1 MSEIKNMNEIDII
14 KDRVKQKKQKRFLL
28 IANGLIVG
36 ILVLWLTVGNL
47 LATNLEQPMIKAQEE
62 FLQRYPKKEANDSA
76 IRLIE
81 FTRKLEFYK
90 SGVEYEKT
98 IGYAFGEYIN
108 QLKTSNS
115 KINPIPEDIK
125 SYLTSKST
133 IIEEIITILKNTPPS
148 FENIDLSVAFTDPIN
163 YTNTALPGFLDW
175 STIKRLLLV
184 KAIQHYQTGQIQKV
198 LDILI
203 ASRNINL
210 ALQEQ
215 GSLIG
220 QLVDLILFT
229 DQLAFLRKTSLPI
242 EVLQSTKPNYP
253 KLIFPA
259 IEFENL
265 FMGKFLQIASSEF
278 SQKVDS
284 FTIEK
289 RSPLLYE
296 KVLLPFQRPYLKL
309 SGIDYWHKNMKM
321 LERIKNLDNICLF
334 DRDTISKETKA
345 TLAWW
350 NVIGRSQE
358 IYLTQM
364 FKPYRRLLEWEFTQK
379 ILISKNNTAKKTV
392 FPLNSQITEYS
403 TICKTVQYDYRV
415 TDNGQKMTIEMQN
428 LPKWA
433 EYEEGDLPV
442 TFGFTI
448 NSNKT
453 PV

>member
-1 MSEIKNMNEIDII
+1 MNEIDII

-90 SGVEYEKT
+90 SGVEYEKS
-98 IGYAFGEYIN
+98 IDYAFREYIN

-148 FENIDLSVAFTDPIN
+148 FENIDLSVAFTDPISYAN
-163 YTNTALPGFLDW
+163 ISLPSFLNW
-175 STIKRLLLV
+175 SNLQRLLLV
-184 KAIQHYQTGQIQKV
+184 KAIQHYQTGQIQRV

-203 ASRNINL
+203 ASRNINV

-220 QLVDLILFT
+220 QLIDLILFT

-259 IEFENL
+259 IEFEDL
-265 FMGKFLQIASSEF
+265 FVGKFLQIASSEF
-278 SQKVDS
+278 SQNVDS

-358 IYLTQM
+358 IYLTQI
-364 FKPYRRLLEWEFTQK
+364 FKPYRGLLEWEFTQK
-379 ILISKNNTAKKTV
+379 ILQAKAKLAKVKTFLPTNQTA
-392 FPLNSQITEYS
+392 EYS
-403 TICKTVQYDYRV
+403 AICKTIQYDYRV
-415 TDNGQKMTIEMQN
+415 TDNGKNLTIQMQN

-433 EYEEGDLPV
+433 EYKEKDGTLP
-442 TFGFTI
+442 TSFTI
-448 NSNKT
+448 GLNQT
-453 PV
+453 PM